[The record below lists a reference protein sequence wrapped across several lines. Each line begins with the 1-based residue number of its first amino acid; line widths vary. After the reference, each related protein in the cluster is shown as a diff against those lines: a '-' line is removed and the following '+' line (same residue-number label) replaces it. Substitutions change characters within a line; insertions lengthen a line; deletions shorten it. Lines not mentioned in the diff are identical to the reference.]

1 MASVDDNHSA
11 PPRRSQGLAA
21 AIGLLWLCL
30 TGGTLL
36 GLLPSGVGDFISFLL
51 PVSLTLAGVSI
62 LGLASLCIWGL
73 LFTIPGY
80 FLATAWLQRRV
91 YWALPPLLLGQAAV
105 TALQQAL
112 AGAAPWQ
119 ETVVLLVFLAG
130 LLTVFLA
137 CDRQRRTQNLLSHKF
152 RLLRRWLRRMKRR
165 DNPTPNGIETRH
177 D

>member
-1 MASVDDNHSA
+1 MTSVDDHHS
-11 PPRRSQGLAA
+11 PPPKRSQGFAS

-30 TGGTLL
+30 AGGTFL
-36 GLLPSGVGDFISFLL
+36 GLLPSGVDDTISFLL
-51 PVSLTLAGVSI
+51 PISLTLAGVSI
-62 LGLASLCIWGL
+62 LGLTSLCIWGL

-80 FLATAWLQRRV
+80 FLAATWLRRRA
-91 YWALPPLLLGQAAV
+91 YWTLPPLVLGQAAV

-112 AGAAPWQ
+112 AGVAPWR
-119 ETVVLLVFLAG
+119 ETAMLLVILAG

-137 CDRQRRTQNLLSHKF
+137 CDRQSRTQNLLSHKF
-152 RLLRRWLRRMKRR
+152 RLLRRWLRRLKRR